1 MKEAGLSEIESVA
14 WMAIMAP
21 ATTSNEIVLRMNQE
35 INAVLALPEVKEKLF
50 LQYMEPIGGTE
61 LELKKFMLQ
70 ELQVMTP
77 VIKRT
82 GLSIE

>member
-1 MKEAGLSEIESVA
+1 
-14 WMAIMAP
+14 
-21 ATTSNEIVLRMNQE
+21 
-35 INAVLALPEVKEKLF
+35 
-50 LQYMEPIGGTE
+50 MEPIGGTE